1 MAKKIARQFALMIVE
16 FVGCLPQ
23 ANMDMEIEKLVS
35 FNLWKLVW
43 GGGLSRINERT
54 YYCCH
59 ILNLLTTNPFS
70 LN

>member
-35 FNLWKLVW
+35 FNLWKYVW
-43 GGGLSRINERT
+43 GGDLAASTNA
-54 YYCCH
+54 H
-59 ILNLLTTNPFS
+59 IIVVIF
-70 LN
+70 

>member
-35 FNLWKLVW
+35 FNLWKLVC
-43 GGGLSRINERT
+43 GGGDLAASTNA
-54 YYCCH
+54 H
-59 ILNLLTTNPFS
+59 IIVVIF
-70 LN
+70 